1 MTGDEIPDEHHV
13 LRYIKPSLLD
23 GDEVV
28 GGAFVLRPSELG
40 LSVNWVEILEDSDS
54 SDPIATIRRLA
65 RISLAS
71 TAIFAKLNVHH
82 TKQYVVAS
90 AAEAGISLDLT
101 ILEAPLS
108 ATPEFE
114 ADPSHAEIHG
124 LPDHADD
131 AAMVVGDL
139 IAECI
144 LLPLIPARVT

>member
-1 MTGDEIPDEHHV
+1 MTTGEIPDEHHV
-13 LRYIKPSLLD
+13 LRYVKPSLLD
-23 GDEVV
+23 GDVVV

-40 LSVNWVEILEDSDS
+40 LSVSWVEILEDSGS

-71 TAIFAKLNVHH
+71 TGIFAKLNVHH
-82 TKQYVVAS
+82 TKRYVPAA
-90 AAEAGISLDLT
+90 AAEAGISLGLT

-108 ATPEFE
+108 ATPDYE
-114 ADPSHAEIHG
+114 ADPSHAEIHD
-124 LPDHADD
+124 LPEHADD

-144 LLPLIPARVT
+144 LLPLIPARAT

>member
-1 MTGDEIPDEHHV
+1 MIGDEIPDEHHV
-13 LRYIKPSLLD
+13 LRYVKPSLLD
-23 GDEVV
+23 GDQVV

-40 LSVNWVEILEDSDS
+40 LSLSWVEILEESDS

-71 TAIFAKLNVHH
+71 TGIFAKLNVQN
-82 TKQYVVAS
+82 TRQYVPAA
-90 AAEAGISLDLT
+90 AAEAGISVNLS

-108 ATPEFE
+108 STLDFE

-144 LLPLIPARVT
+144 LLPLIPVRVI